1 MKKRLLAGALALL
14 CLAGCSVPVPEPQR
28 LPSSDGG
35 GTAVAYVPLDDRPV
49 NTDRV
54 AYLAGSLG
62 YELVMPDEE
71 DYRTRLD
78 GQPLGESGLKY
89 GDRAALYEWVLAQE
103 EAGCDRYILSLD
115 QLLSGGLVNSRCFT
129 GEAVT
134 LSDGTVLSET
144 ELIQSLLAAL
154 AAPENEIW
162 LLDTVMRLAPT
173 VGYDGNTLDDYN
185 ALREYA
191 MQARPE
197 LDGDELT
204 IENIVKSYPLSADGE
219 IIPYDDEAVT
229 SAYFQARARKL
240 ELIQCAL
247 DASEGLDNVRF
258 LIGVDDSAPSASI
271 QTNELKWL
279 RQAVSGRGA
288 VLSGADEDGMLA
300 VCKMYAELD
309 YDGELPEVCVRCFG
323 GGENAASSAYDHESL
338 SEIISAHLDYLGLDE
353 AESSDGGSVL
363 ELIVLTKPADESQR
377 SRYIGDAVAALREN
391 EENGTP
397 TMLMDAANNQYGT
410 DFQEKLV
417 RSTQLGFLLGYA
429 GYYDLANVTG
439 ITLANGVARWLC
451 LAQGG
456 SKTQEQLDD
465 FRRTLADSLIKDI
478 CYKND
483 TKLVLEQYIRSE
495 LGGDPDNFCRS
506 GTDVQLVLDKARQSL
521 EDSAAPVLKNLARS
535 AYLTGL
541 DGSTAGFGTLTVTSL
556 SFPWLRIFE
565 PRYFLEAHF

>member
-14 CLAGCSVPVPEPQR
+14 CLTGCSAPVPDPQE

-35 GTAVAYVPLDDRPV
+35 ETVVAYVPLDDRPV

-134 LSDGTVLSET
+134 LSDGTVMSET

-154 AAPENEIW
+154 SAPENEIW

-197 LDGDELT
+197 LDGDKLT
-204 IENIVKSYPLSADGE
+204 IENIVKSYPYSSDGKL
-219 IIPYDDEAVT
+219 IPYDETVT
-229 SAYFQARARKL
+229 STYFQARARKL
-240 ELIQCAL
+240 ELIKCAL
-247 DASEGLDNVRF
+247 DASEGMDNVRF

-279 RQAVSGRGA
+279 RREVGDRGA

-309 YDGELPEVCVRCFG
+309 YDGALPQLRIRCFG
-323 GGENAASSAYDHESL
+323 GGEDTASSAYDHESL
-338 SEIISAHLDYLGLDE
+338 SEIIRAHLSYLGLSE
-353 AESSDGGSVL
+353 AEDGGENAL
-363 ELIVLTKPADESQR
+363 DLIVLTKPADESR
-377 SRYIGDAVAALREN
+377 KSSYISDAISALREN

-410 DFQEKLV
+410 DFQKKLV
-417 RSTQLGFLLGYA
+417 QRTQLGFLLGYA

-439 ITLANGVARWLC
+439 IALANGLARWLC

-456 SKTQEQLDD
+456 AETQEQLDD

-478 CYKND
+478 SYKND
-483 TKLVLEQYIRSE
+483 TKIELEQYIRSE

-506 GTDVQLVLDKARQSL
+506 GTDVQLVLDRAQKSL
-521 EDSAAPVLKNLARS
+521 DSSSAPVLKNLARS
-535 AYLTGL
+535 AYLVAL
-541 DGSTAGFGTLTVTSL
+541 DGSTAGFGSFTVTEL

-565 PRYFLEAHF
+565 PRYLLVADF

>member
-14 CLAGCSVPVPEPQR
+14 CLTGCSAPVPDPQE

-35 GTAVAYVPLDDRPV
+35 ETVVAYVPLDDRPV
-49 NTDRV
+49 NTNRV

-134 LSDGTVLSET
+134 LSDGMVMSET

-154 AAPENEIW
+154 SAPENEIW

-185 ALREYA
+185 SLREYA

-197 LDGDELT
+197 LDSDKLT
-204 IENIVKSYPLSADGE
+204 IENIVKSYPYSSDGE
-219 IIPYDDEAVT
+219 LIPYDEAVT
-229 SAYFQARARKL
+229 STYFQARARKL
-240 ELIQCAL
+240 ELIKCAL
-247 DASEGLDNVRF
+247 DASEGMDNVRF

-271 QTNELKWL
+271 QTNELRWL
-279 RQAVSGRGA
+279 RQEVGDRGA

-309 YDGELPEVCVRCFG
+309 YDGALPQLRIRCFG
-323 GGENAASSAYDHESL
+323 GGEDTASSAYDHESL
-338 SEIISAHLDYLGLDE
+338 SEIIRAHMSYLGLGE
-353 AESSDGGSVL
+353 AGSGGENVL
-363 ELIVLTKPADESQR
+363 DLIVLTKPADESQK
-377 SRYIGDAVAALREN
+377 SRYIGDAINALREN
-391 EENGTP
+391 EKNGTP

-410 DFQEKLV
+410 DFQKKLV
-417 RSTQLGFLLGYA
+417 QRTQLGFLLGYA

-439 ITLANGVARWLC
+439 ITLANGLARWLC

-456 SKTQEQLDD
+456 AETQEQLDD

-483 TKLVLEQYIRSE
+483 TKIELEQYIRSE

-506 GTDVQLVLDKARQSL
+506 GTDVQLVLDRAQKSL
-521 EDSAAPVLKNLARS
+521 ESSSAPVLKNLARS
-535 AYLTGL
+535 AYLVDL
-541 DGSTAGFGTLTVTSL
+541 DGSTAGFGSFTVTDL

-565 PRYFLEAHF
+565 PRYLLEAH

>member
-14 CLAGCSVPVPEPQR
+14 CLTGCSAPVPVPQE
-28 LPSSDGG
+28 LPSSGGG
-35 GTAVAYVPLDDRPV
+35 GTVVAYVPLDDRPV

-78 GQPLGESGLKY
+78 EQPLGESGLKY

-103 EAGCDRYILSLD
+103 EAGCNRYILSLD

-134 LSDGTVLSET
+134 LSDGTVMSET

-154 AAPENEIW
+154 SAPENEIW

-173 VGYDGNTLDDYN
+173 VGYDGNTLEDYN
-185 ALREYA
+185 SLREYA

-197 LDGDELT
+197 LDGDALT
-204 IENIVKSYPLSADGE
+204 IENIVRSYPYSSGGE
-219 IIPYDDEAVT
+219 LIPYDEAVT
-229 SAYFQARARKL
+229 SVYFQARARKL
-240 ELIQCAL
+240 ELIKCAL
-247 DASEGLDNVRF
+247 DAAEGMDNVRF

-271 QTNELKWL
+271 QTSELKWL
-279 RQAVSGRGA
+279 RRELGERGA
-288 VLSGADEDGMLA
+288 VLSGADEGGMLA
-300 VCKMYAELD
+300 VCRMYEELD
-309 YDGELPEVCVRCFG
+309 YDGTLPQVRIRCFG
-323 GGENAASSAYDHESL
+323 GGEDSASSAYDHESL
-338 SEIISAHLDYLGLDE
+338 SEIIRAHLSYLGLGE
-353 AESSDGGSVL
+353 AGSGGENVL
-363 ELIVLTKPADESQR
+363 DLIVLTKPADESLK
-377 SRYIGDAVAALREN
+377 SSYISSAIDALREN

-410 DFQEKLV
+410 DFQKKLV
-417 RSTQLGFLLGYA
+417 QRTQLGFLLGYA

-439 ITLANGVARWLC
+439 TTLANGIARWLC

-456 SKTQEQLDD
+456 AKTQEQLDD

-483 TKLVLEQYIRSE
+483 TKIELEQYIRSE

-506 GTDVQLVLDKARQSL
+506 GTDVQLVLDKAQKSM
-521 EDSAAPVLKNLARS
+521 ESSAAPVLRNLERS
-535 AYLTGL
+535 AYLVDL
-541 DGSTAGFGTLTVTSL
+541 SGSTAGFGTFTITDL

-565 PRYFLEAHF
+565 PRYLLEAH

>member
-14 CLAGCSVPVPEPQR
+14 CLTGCSAPVPDPQE

-35 GTAVAYVPLDDRPV
+35 ETVVAYVPLDDRPV

-62 YELVMPDEE
+62 YELVTPDEE

-134 LSDGTVLSET
+134 LSDGTVMSET

-154 AAPENEIW
+154 SAPENEIW

-173 VGYDGNTLDDYN
+173 VGYDGNTLEDYN

-197 LDGDELT
+197 LDSDALT
-204 IENIVKSYPLSADGE
+204 IENIVKSYPYSSDGE
-219 IIPYDDEAVT
+219 LIPYDEAVT
-229 SAYFQARARKL
+229 STYFQARARKL
-240 ELIQCAL
+240 ELIKCAL
-247 DASEGLDNVRF
+247 DASEGMDNVRF

-271 QTNELKWL
+271 QTNELRWL
-279 RQAVSGRGA
+279 RQEVGGRGA

-309 YDGELPEVCVRCFG
+309 YDGALPQLRIRCFG
-323 GGENAASSAYDHESL
+323 GGEDTASSAYDHESL
-338 SEIISAHLDYLGLDE
+338 SEIIRAHMSYLGLGEAGSGDE
-353 AESSDGGSVL
+353 NAL
-363 ELIVLTKPADESQR
+363 ELIVLTKPADESR
-377 SRYIGDAVAALREN
+377 KSSYISGAINALREN
-391 EENGTP
+391 EKNGTP

-410 DFQEKLV
+410 DFQKKLV
-417 RSTQLGFLLGYA
+417 QRTQLGFLLGYA

-439 ITLANGVARWLC
+439 ITLANGLARWLC

-456 SKTQEQLDD
+456 AETQEQLDD

-483 TKLVLEQYIRSE
+483 TKIELEQYIRSE

-506 GTDVQLVLDKARQSL
+506 GTDVQLVLDRAQKSL
-521 EDSAAPVLKNLARS
+521 ESSSAGVLKNLARS
-535 AYLTGL
+535 AYLVDL
-541 DGSTAGFGTLTVTSL
+541 DGSTAGFGSFTVTDL

-565 PRYFLEAHF
+565 PRYLLEALF

>member
-14 CLAGCSVPVPEPQR
+14 CLTGCSAPVPDPQE

-35 GTAVAYVPLDDRPV
+35 ETVVAYVPLDDRPV

-134 LSDGTVLSET
+134 LSDGTVMSEA

-154 AAPENEIW
+154 SAPENEIW

-173 VGYDGNTLDDYN
+173 VGYDGNTLEDYN
-185 ALREYA
+185 SLREYA
-191 MQARPE
+191 VQARPE
-197 LDGDELT
+197 LDSDKLT
-204 IENIVKSYPLSADGE
+204 IENIVNSYPYSSDGE
-219 IIPYDDEAVT
+219 LIPYDEAVT
-229 SAYFQARARKL
+229 STYFQARARKL
-240 ELIQCAL
+240 ELIKCAL
-247 DASEGLDNVRF
+247 DASEGMDNVRF

-279 RQAVSGRGA
+279 RQEVGGRGA

-309 YDGELPEVCVRCFG
+309 YDGALPQLRIRCFG
-323 GGENAASSAYDHESL
+323 GGEDTASSADDHESL
-338 SEIISAHLDYLGLDE
+338 SEIIRAHMSYLGLGEAGSGDE
-353 AESSDGGSVL
+353 NAL
-363 ELIVLTKPADESQR
+363 ELIVLTKPADESR
-377 SRYIGDAVAALREN
+377 KSSYISGAISALREN
-391 EENGTP
+391 EKNGTP

-410 DFQEKLV
+410 DFQKKLV
-417 RSTQLGFLLGYA
+417 QRTQLGFLLGYA

-439 ITLANGVARWLC
+439 ITLANGLARWLC

-456 SKTQEQLDD
+456 AETQEQLDD

-478 CYKND
+478 SYKND
-483 TKLVLEQYIRSE
+483 TKIELEQYIRSE

-506 GTDVQLVLDKARQSL
+506 GTDVQLVLDRAQKSL
-521 EDSAAPVLKNLARS
+521 ESSSAGVLKNLARS
-535 AYLTGL
+535 AYLVDL
-541 DGSTAGFGTLTVTSL
+541 DGSTAGFGSFTVTDL

-565 PRYFLEAHF
+565 PRYLLEAH

>member
-1 MKKRLLAGALALL
+1 MKKRLLAAALALL
-14 CLAGCSVPVPEPQR
+14 CLTGCSAPVPDPQE

-35 GTAVAYVPLDDRPV
+35 ETVVAYVPLDDRPV

-134 LSDGTVLSET
+134 LSDGTVMSET

-154 AAPENEIW
+154 SAPENEIW

-185 ALREYA
+185 SLREYA

-197 LDGDELT
+197 LDGGELT
-204 IENIVKSYPLSADGE
+204 IENIVKSYPYSSDGKL
-219 IIPYDDEAVT
+219 IPYDETVT
-229 SAYFQARARKL
+229 STYFQARARKL
-240 ELIQCAL
+240 ELIKCAL
-247 DASEGLDNVRF
+247 DASEGMDNVRF

-271 QTNELKWL
+271 QTNELRWL
-279 RQAVSGRGA
+279 RREVGDRGA

-309 YDGELPEVCVRCFG
+309 YDGALPQLRIRCFG
-323 GGENAASSAYDHESL
+323 GGEDTASSAYDHESL
-338 SEIISAHLDYLGLDE
+338 SEIIRAHLSYLGLSE
-353 AESSDGGSVL
+353 AESGGENAL
-363 ELIVLTKPADESQR
+363 ELIVLTKPADESR
-377 SRYIGDAVAALREN
+377 KSSYISDAVSALREN

-410 DFQEKLV
+410 DFQKKLV
-417 RSTQLGFLLGYA
+417 QRTQLGFLLGYA

-439 ITLANGVARWLC
+439 ITLANGLARWLC

-456 SKTQEQLDD
+456 AETQEQLDD

-478 CYKND
+478 SYKND
-483 TKLVLEQYIRSE
+483 TKIELEQYIRSE

-506 GTDVQLVLDKARQSL
+506 GTDVQLVLDRAQKSL
-521 EDSAAPVLKNLARS
+521 DSSAAPVLKNLARS
-535 AYLTGL
+535 AYLVDL
-541 DGSTAGFGTLTVTSL
+541 DGSTAGFGSFTVTEL

-565 PRYFLEAHF
+565 PRYLLVADF

>member
-1 MKKRLLAGALALL
+1 MKKRLLAAALALL
-14 CLAGCSVPVPEPQR
+14 CLTGCSAPVPDPQE

-35 GTAVAYVPLDDRPV
+35 ETVVAYVPLDDRPV

-134 LSDGTVLSET
+134 LSDGTVMSET

-154 AAPENEIW
+154 SAPENEIW

-185 ALREYA
+185 SLREYA

-197 LDGDELT
+197 LDGGELT
-204 IENIVKSYPLSADGE
+204 IENIVKSYPYSSDGKL
-219 IIPYDDEAVT
+219 IPYDETVT
-229 SAYFQARARKL
+229 STYFQARARKL
-240 ELIQCAL
+240 ELIKCAL
-247 DASEGLDNVRF
+247 DASEGMDNVRF

-271 QTNELKWL
+271 QTNELRWL
-279 RQAVSGRGA
+279 RREVGDRGA

-309 YDGELPEVCVRCFG
+309 YDGALPQLRIRCFG
-323 GGENAASSAYDHESL
+323 GGEDTASSAYDHESL
-338 SEIISAHLDYLGLDE
+338 SEIIRAHLSYLGLSE
-353 AESSDGGSVL
+353 AEDGGENAL
-363 ELIVLTKPADESQR
+363 DLIVLTKPADESR
-377 SRYIGDAVAALREN
+377 KSSYISGAVNALREN

-397 TMLMDAANNQYGT
+397 TILMDAANNQYGT
-410 DFQEKLV
+410 DFQKKLV
-417 RSTQLGFLLGYA
+417 QRTQLGFLLGYA

-439 ITLANGVARWLC
+439 ITLANGLARWLC

-456 SKTQEQLDD
+456 AETQEQLDD

-478 CYKND
+478 SYKND
-483 TKLVLEQYIRSE
+483 TKIELEQYIRSE

-506 GTDVQLVLDKARQSL
+506 GTDVQLVLDRAQKSL
-521 EDSAAPVLKNLARS
+521 DSSAAPVLKNLARS
-535 AYLTGL
+535 AYLVDL
-541 DGSTAGFGTLTVTSL
+541 DGSTAGFGSFTVTEL

-565 PRYFLEAHF
+565 PRYLLVADF

>member
-1 MKKRLLAGALALL
+1 MKKRLLAAALALL
-14 CLAGCSVPVPEPQR
+14 CLTGCSAPVPDPQE

-35 GTAVAYVPLDDRPV
+35 ETVVAYVPLDDRPV

-134 LSDGTVLSET
+134 LSDGTVMSET

-154 AAPENEIW
+154 SAPENEIW

-185 ALREYA
+185 SLREYA

-197 LDGDELT
+197 LDGGELT
-204 IENIVKSYPLSADGE
+204 IENIVKSYPYSSDGKL
-219 IIPYDDEAVT
+219 IPYDETVT
-229 SAYFQARARKL
+229 STYFQARARKL
-240 ELIQCAL
+240 ELIKCAL
-247 DASEGLDNVRF
+247 DASEGMDNVRF

-271 QTNELKWL
+271 QTNELRWL
-279 RQAVSGRGA
+279 RREVGDRGA

-309 YDGELPEVCVRCFG
+309 YDGALPQLRIRCFG
-323 GGENAASSAYDHESL
+323 GGEDTASSAYDHESL
-338 SEIISAHLDYLGLDE
+338 SEIIRAHLSYLGLSE
-353 AESSDGGSVL
+353 AEDGGENAL
-363 ELIVLTKPADESQR
+363 ELIVLTKPADESR
-377 SRYIGDAVAALREN
+377 KSSYISDAVSALREN

-410 DFQEKLV
+410 DFQKKLV
-417 RSTQLGFLLGYA
+417 QRTQLGFLLGYA

-439 ITLANGVARWLC
+439 ITLANGLARWLC

-456 SKTQEQLDD
+456 AETQEQLDD

-478 CYKND
+478 SYKND
-483 TKLVLEQYIRSE
+483 TKIELEQYIRSE

-506 GTDVQLVLDKARQSL
+506 GTDVQLVLDRAQKSL
-521 EDSAAPVLKNLARS
+521 DSSAAPVLKNLARS
-535 AYLTGL
+535 AYLVDL
-541 DGSTAGFGTLTVTSL
+541 DGSTAGFGSFTVTEL

-565 PRYFLEAHF
+565 PRYLLVADF

>member
-14 CLAGCSVPVPEPQR
+14 CLTGCSAPVPDPQE

-35 GTAVAYVPLDDRPV
+35 ETVVAYVPLDDRPV

-71 DYRTRLD
+71 NYRTRLD

-134 LSDGTVLSET
+134 LSDGTVMSET

-154 AAPENEIW
+154 SAPENEIW

-185 ALREYA
+185 SLREYA

-197 LDGDELT
+197 LDGGELT
-204 IENIVKSYPLSADGE
+204 IENIVKSYPYSSDGKL
-219 IIPYDDEAVT
+219 IPYDETVT
-229 SAYFQARARKL
+229 STYFQARARKL
-240 ELIQCAL
+240 ELIKCAL
-247 DASEGLDNVRF
+247 DASEGMDNVRF

-271 QTNELKWL
+271 QTNELRWL
-279 RQAVSGRGA
+279 RREVGDRGA

-309 YDGELPEVCVRCFG
+309 YDGALPQLRIRCFG
-323 GGENAASSAYDHESL
+323 GGEDTASSAYDHESL
-338 SEIISAHLDYLGLDE
+338 SEIIRAHLSYLGLSE
-353 AESSDGGSVL
+353 AEDGGENAL
-363 ELIVLTKPADESQR
+363 ELIVLTKPADESR
-377 SRYIGDAVAALREN
+377 KSSYISDAVSALREN

-410 DFQEKLV
+410 DFQKKLV
-417 RSTQLGFLLGYA
+417 QRTQLGFLLGYA

-439 ITLANGVARWLC
+439 ITLANGLARWLC

-456 SKTQEQLDD
+456 AETQEQLDD

-478 CYKND
+478 SYKND
-483 TKLVLEQYIRSE
+483 TKIELEQYIRSE

-506 GTDVQLVLDKARQSL
+506 GTDVQLVLDRAQKSL
-521 EDSAAPVLKNLARS
+521 DSSAAPVLKNLARS
-535 AYLTGL
+535 AYLVDL
-541 DGSTAGFGTLTVTSL
+541 DGSTAGFGSFTVTEL

-565 PRYFLEAHF
+565 PRYLLVAD

>member
-1 MKKRLLAGALALL
+1 MKKRLLAAALALL
-14 CLAGCSVPVPEPQR
+14 CLTGCSAPVPDPQE

-35 GTAVAYVPLDDRPV
+35 ETVVAYVPLDDRPV

-134 LSDGTVLSET
+134 LSDGTVMSET

-154 AAPENEIW
+154 SAPENEIW

-185 ALREYA
+185 SLREYA

-197 LDGDELT
+197 LDGGELT
-204 IENIVKSYPLSADGE
+204 IENIVKSYPYSSDGKL
-219 IIPYDDEAVT
+219 IPYDETVT
-229 SAYFQARARKL
+229 STYFQARTRKL
-240 ELIQCAL
+240 ELIKCAL
-247 DASEGLDNVRF
+247 DASEGMDNVRF

-271 QTNELKWL
+271 QTNELRWL
-279 RQAVSGRGA
+279 RREVGDRGA

-309 YDGELPEVCVRCFG
+309 YDGALPQLRIRCFG
-323 GGENAASSAYDHESL
+323 GGEDTASSAYDHESL
-338 SEIISAHLDYLGLDE
+338 SEIIRAHLSYLGLSE
-353 AESSDGGSVL
+353 AEDGGENAL
-363 ELIVLTKPADESQR
+363 ELIVLTKPADESR
-377 SRYIGDAVAALREN
+377 KSSYISDAVSALREN

-410 DFQEKLV
+410 DFQKKLV
-417 RSTQLGFLLGYA
+417 QRTQLGFLLGYA

-439 ITLANGVARWLC
+439 ITLANGLARWLC

-456 SKTQEQLDD
+456 AETQEQLDD

-478 CYKND
+478 SYKND
-483 TKLVLEQYIRSE
+483 TKIELEQYIRSE

-506 GTDVQLVLDKARQSL
+506 GTDVQLVLDRAQKSL
-521 EDSAAPVLKNLARS
+521 DSSAAPVLKNLARS
-535 AYLTGL
+535 AYLVDL
-541 DGSTAGFGTLTVTSL
+541 DGSTAGFGSFTVTEL

-565 PRYFLEAHF
+565 PRYLLVADF

>member
-14 CLAGCSVPVPEPQR
+14 CLTGCSAPVPDPQE
-28 LPSSDGG
+28 LPSSGGG
-35 GTAVAYVPLDDRPV
+35 GTVVAYVPLDDRPV

-78 GQPLGESGLKY
+78 EQPLGESGLKY

-103 EAGCDRYILSLD
+103 EAGCNRYILSLD

-134 LSDGTVLSET
+134 LSDGTVMSET

-154 AAPENEIW
+154 SAPENEIW

-173 VGYDGNTLDDYN
+173 VGYDGNTLEDYN
-185 ALREYA
+185 SLREYA

-197 LDGDELT
+197 LDGDALT
-204 IENIVKSYPLSADGE
+204 IENIVRSYPYSSGGE
-219 IIPYDDEAVT
+219 LIPYDEAVT
-229 SAYFQARARKL
+229 SVYFQARARKL
-240 ELIQCAL
+240 ELIKCAL
-247 DASEGLDNVRF
+247 DAAEGMDNVRF

-271 QTNELKWL
+271 QTSELKWL
-279 RQAVSGRGA
+279 RRELGERGA

-300 VCKMYAELD
+300 VCRMYEELD
-309 YDGELPEVCVRCFG
+309 YDGTLPQVRIRCFG
-323 GGENAASSAYDHESL
+323 GGEDSASSAYDHESL
-338 SEIISAHLDYLGLDE
+338 SEIIRAHLSYLGLGE
-353 AESSDGGSVL
+353 AGSGGENVL
-363 ELIVLTKPADESQR
+363 DLIVLTKPADESLK
-377 SRYIGDAVAALREN
+377 SSYISSAIDALREN

-410 DFQEKLV
+410 DFQKKLV
-417 RSTQLGFLLGYA
+417 QRTQLGFLLGYA

-439 ITLANGVARWLC
+439 TTLANGIARWLC

-456 SKTQEQLDD
+456 AKTQEQLDD

-483 TKLVLEQYIRSE
+483 TKIELEQYIRSE

-506 GTDVQLVLDKARQSL
+506 GTDVQLVLDKAQKSM
-521 EDSAAPVLKNLARS
+521 ESSAAPVLRNLERS
-535 AYLTGL
+535 AYLVDL
-541 DGSTAGFGTLTVTSL
+541 SGSTAGFGTFTITDL

-565 PRYFLEAHF
+565 PRYLLEAH

>member
-1 MKKRLLAGALALL
+1 MKKRLLAAALALL
-14 CLAGCSVPVPEPQR
+14 CLTGCSAPVPDPQE

-35 GTAVAYVPLDDRPV
+35 ETVVAYVPLDDRPV

-134 LSDGTVLSET
+134 LSDGTVMSET

-154 AAPENEIW
+154 SAPENEIW

-185 ALREYA
+185 SLREYA

-197 LDGDELT
+197 LDGGELT
-204 IENIVKSYPLSADGE
+204 IENIVKSYPYSSDGKL
-219 IIPYDDEAVT
+219 IPYDETVT
-229 SAYFQARARKL
+229 STYFQARARKL
-240 ELIQCAL
+240 ELIKCAL
-247 DASEGLDNVRF
+247 DASEGMDNVRF

-271 QTNELKWL
+271 QTNELRWL
-279 RQAVSGRGA
+279 RREVGDRGA

-309 YDGELPEVCVRCFG
+309 YDGALPQLRIRCFG
-323 GGENAASSAYDHESL
+323 GGEDTASSAYDHESL
-338 SEIISAHLDYLGLDE
+338 SEIIRAHLSYLGLSE
-353 AESSDGGSVL
+353 AEDGGENAL
-363 ELIVLTKPADESQR
+363 ELIVLTKPADESR
-377 SRYIGDAVAALREN
+377 KSSYISDAVSALREN

-397 TMLMDAANNQYGT
+397 TILMDAANNQYGT
-410 DFQEKLV
+410 DFQKKLV
-417 RSTQLGFLLGYA
+417 QRTQLGFLLGYA

-439 ITLANGVARWLC
+439 ITLANGLARWLC

-456 SKTQEQLDD
+456 AETQEQLDD

-478 CYKND
+478 SYKND
-483 TKLVLEQYIRSE
+483 TKIELEQYIRSE

-506 GTDVQLVLDKARQSL
+506 GTDVQLVLDRAQKSL
-521 EDSAAPVLKNLARS
+521 DSSAAPVLKNLARS
-535 AYLTGL
+535 AYLVDL
-541 DGSTAGFGTLTVTSL
+541 DGSTAGFGSFTVTEL

-565 PRYFLEAHF
+565 PRYLLVADF

>member
-1 MKKRLLAGALALL
+1 MKKRLLAAALALL
-14 CLAGCSVPVPEPQR
+14 CLTGCSAPVPDPQE

-35 GTAVAYVPLDDRPV
+35 ETVVAYVPLDDRPV

-134 LSDGTVLSET
+134 LSDGTVMSET

-154 AAPENEIW
+154 SAPENEIW

-185 ALREYA
+185 SLREYA

-197 LDGDELT
+197 LDGGELT
-204 IENIVKSYPLSADGE
+204 IENIVKSYPYSSDGKL
-219 IIPYDDEAVT
+219 IPYDETVT
-229 SAYFQARARKL
+229 STYFQARARKL
-240 ELIQCAL
+240 ELIKCAL
-247 DASEGLDNVRF
+247 DASEGMDNVRF

-271 QTNELKWL
+271 QTNELRWL
-279 RQAVSGRGA
+279 RREVGDRGA

-309 YDGELPEVCVRCFG
+309 YDGALPQLRIRCFG
-323 GGENAASSAYDHESL
+323 GGEDTASSAYDHESL
-338 SEIISAHLDYLGLDE
+338 SEIIRAHLSYLGLSE
-353 AESSDGGSVL
+353 AEDGGENAL
-363 ELIVLTKPADESQR
+363 ELIVLTKPADESR
-377 SRYIGDAVAALREN
+377 KSSYISGAVNALREN

-410 DFQEKLV
+410 DFQKKLV
-417 RSTQLGFLLGYA
+417 QRTQLGFLLGYA

-439 ITLANGVARWLC
+439 ITLANGLARWLC

-456 SKTQEQLDD
+456 AETQEQLDD

-478 CYKND
+478 SYKND
-483 TKLVLEQYIRSE
+483 TKIELEQYIRSE

-506 GTDVQLVLDKARQSL
+506 GTDVQLVLDRAQKSL
-521 EDSAAPVLKNLARS
+521 DSSAAPVLKNLARS
-535 AYLTGL
+535 AYLVDL
-541 DGSTAGFGTLTVTSL
+541 DGSTAGFGSFTVTEL

-565 PRYFLEAHF
+565 PRYLLVADF

>member
-14 CLAGCSVPVPEPQR
+14 CLTGCSAPVPDPQE

-35 GTAVAYVPLDDRPV
+35 ETVVAYVPLDDRPV

-71 DYRTRLD
+71 NYRTRLD

-134 LSDGTVLSET
+134 LSDGTVMSET

-154 AAPENEIW
+154 SAPENEIW

-185 ALREYA
+185 SLREYA

-197 LDGDELT
+197 LDGGELT
-204 IENIVKSYPLSADGE
+204 IENIVKSYPYSSDGKL
-219 IIPYDDEAVT
+219 IPYDETVT
-229 SAYFQARARKL
+229 STYFQARARKL
-240 ELIQCAL
+240 ELIKCAL
-247 DASEGLDNVRF
+247 DASEGMDNVRF

-271 QTNELKWL
+271 QTNELRWL
-279 RQAVSGRGA
+279 RREVGDRGA

-309 YDGELPEVCVRCFG
+309 YDGALPQLRIRCFG
-323 GGENAASSAYDHESL
+323 GGEDTASSAYDHESL
-338 SEIISAHLDYLGLDE
+338 SEIIRAHLSYLGLSE
-353 AESSDGGSVL
+353 AEDGGENAL
-363 ELIVLTKPADESQR
+363 DLIVLTKPADESR
-377 SRYIGDAVAALREN
+377 KSSYISGAVNALREN

-410 DFQEKLV
+410 DFQKKLV
-417 RSTQLGFLLGYA
+417 QRTQLGFLLGYA

-439 ITLANGVARWLC
+439 ITLANGLARWLC

-456 SKTQEQLDD
+456 AETQEQLDD

-478 CYKND
+478 SYKND
-483 TKLVLEQYIRSE
+483 TKIELEQYIRSE

-506 GTDVQLVLDKARQSL
+506 GTDVQLVLDRAQKSL
-521 EDSAAPVLKNLARS
+521 DSSAAPVLKNLARS
-535 AYLTGL
+535 AYLVDL
-541 DGSTAGFGTLTVTSL
+541 DGSTAGFGSFTVTEL

-565 PRYFLEAHF
+565 PRYLLVADF

>member
-1 MKKRLLAGALALL
+1 MKKRLLTVALALL
-14 CLAGCSVPVPEPQR
+14 CLAGCSSPVPDPQS
-28 LPSSDGG
+28 LPAEGG
-35 GTAVAYVPLDDRPV
+35 SGTTVAYVPLDDRPV

-71 DYRTRLD
+71 DCRTRLD
-78 GQPLGESGLKY
+78 DQPLGESGLKY

-103 EAGCDRYILSLD
+103 AAGCDRYILSLD

-134 LSDGTVLSET
+134 LSDGTVMSET
-144 ELIQSLLAAL
+144 ELVQSLLAAL
-154 AAPENEIW
+154 SAPENEIW

-173 VGYDGNTLDDYN
+173 VGYDGNTLEDYSS
-185 ALREYA
+185 LREYA
-191 MQARPE
+191 MQERPE
-197 LDGDELT
+197 LDGDALT
-204 IENIVKSYPLSADGE
+204 IENIVKNYPLSKGGE
-219 IIPYDDEAVT
+219 IIPYDEAVT
-229 SAYFQARARKL
+229 SVYFQARARKL
-240 ELIQCAL
+240 ELIKCAL
-247 DASEGLDNVRF
+247 DVSEGMDNVRF
-258 LIGVDDSAPSASI
+258 LVGIDDSAPSASI

-279 RQAVSGRGA
+279 RREIDGRGA

-309 YDGELPEVCVRCFG
+309 YDGALPEVYVRCFG
-323 GGENAASSAYDHESL
+323 GGEDLTSSAYDPESL
-338 SEIISAHLDYLGLDE
+338 GEIITAHLDYLGLSK
-353 AESSDGGSVL
+353 AESPDGGNVL
-363 ELIVLTKPADESQR
+363 ELIALTKPADDSQK
-377 SRYIGDAVAALREN
+377 SRYISDAVAALREN
-391 EENGTP
+391 EKNGTP

-410 DFQEKLV
+410 EFQEKLV
-417 RSTQLGFLLGYA
+417 RNTQLGFLLGYA
-429 GYYDLANVTG
+429 GYYDLANATG

-456 SKTQEQLDD
+456 PETQAQLDD

-483 TKLVLEQYIRSE
+483 TKIELDRYIRSE

-506 GTDVQLVLDKARQSL
+506 GTDAQLVLDKAQTLLS
-521 EDSAAPVLKNLARS
+521 DSSAPVLKNLARS
-535 AYLTGL
+535 AYLTDL
-541 DGSTAGFGTLTVTSL
+541 DGSTAGFGTLTISGL

-565 PRYFLEAHF
+565 LRFCLEAH

>member
-1 MKKRLLAGALALL
+1 MKKRLLAAALALL
-14 CLAGCSVPVPEPQR
+14 CLTGCSAPVPDPQE

-35 GTAVAYVPLDDRPV
+35 ETVVAYVPLDDRPV

-134 LSDGTVLSET
+134 LSDGTVMSET

-154 AAPENEIW
+154 SAPENEIW

-185 ALREYA
+185 SLREYA

-197 LDGDELT
+197 LDGGELT
-204 IENIVKSYPLSADGE
+204 IENIVKSYPYSSDGKL
-219 IIPYDDEAVT
+219 IPYDETVT
-229 SAYFQARARKL
+229 STYFQARARKL
-240 ELIQCAL
+240 ELIKCAL
-247 DASEGLDNVRF
+247 DASEGMDNVRF

-271 QTNELKWL
+271 QTNELRWL
-279 RQAVSGRGA
+279 RREVGDRGA

-309 YDGELPEVCVRCFG
+309 YDGALPQLRIRCFG
-323 GGENAASSAYDHESL
+323 GGEDTASSAYDHESL
-338 SEIISAHLDYLGLDE
+338 SEIIRAHLSYLGLSE
-353 AESSDGGSVL
+353 AEDGGENAL
-363 ELIVLTKPADESQR
+363 DLIVLTKPADESR
-377 SRYIGDAVAALREN
+377 KSSYISGAVNALREN

-410 DFQEKLV
+410 DFQKKLV
-417 RSTQLGFLLGYA
+417 QRTQLGFLLGYA

-439 ITLANGVARWLC
+439 ITLANGLARWLC

-456 SKTQEQLDD
+456 AETQEQLDD

-478 CYKND
+478 SYKND
-483 TKLVLEQYIRSE
+483 TKIELEQYIRSE

-506 GTDVQLVLDKARQSL
+506 GTDVQLVLDRAQKSL
-521 EDSAAPVLKNLARS
+521 DSSAAPVLKNLARS
-535 AYLTGL
+535 AYLVDL
-541 DGSTAGFGTLTVTSL
+541 DGSTAGFGSFTVTEL

-565 PRYFLEAHF
+565 PRYLLVADF

>member
-14 CLAGCSVPVPEPQR
+14 CLTGCSAPVPDPQE

-35 GTAVAYVPLDDRPV
+35 ETVVAYVPLDDRPV

-78 GQPLGESGLKY
+78 EQPLGESGLKY

-134 LSDGTVLSET
+134 LSDGTVMSET

-154 AAPENEIW
+154 SAPENEIW

-173 VGYDGNTLDDYN
+173 VGYDGNTLEDYN
-185 ALREYA
+185 SLREYA

-197 LDGDELT
+197 LDSDKLT
-204 IENIVKSYPLSADGE
+204 IENIVKSYPYSSDGE
-219 IIPYDDEAVT
+219 LIPYDEAVT
-229 SAYFQARARKL
+229 STYFQARARKL
-240 ELIQCAL
+240 ELIKCAL
-247 DASEGLDNVRF
+247 DASEGMDNVHF

-271 QTNELKWL
+271 QTNELRWL
-279 RQAVSGRGA
+279 RQEVGDRGA

-309 YDGELPEVCVRCFG
+309 YDGALPQLRIRCFG
-323 GGENAASSAYDHESL
+323 GGEDTASSAYDHESL
-338 SEIISAHLDYLGLDE
+338 SEIIRAHLSYLGLGE
-353 AESSDGGSVL
+353 AEDGDENAL
-363 ELIVLTKPADESQR
+363 DLIVLTKPADESR
-377 SRYIGDAVAALREN
+377 KSSYISGAVNALREN

-410 DFQEKLV
+410 DFQKKLV
-417 RSTQLGFLLGYA
+417 QRTQLGFLLGYA

-439 ITLANGVARWLC
+439 ITLANGLARWLC

-456 SKTQEQLDD
+456 AETQEQLDD

-483 TKLVLEQYIRSE
+483 TKIELEQYIRSE

-506 GTDVQLVLDKARQSL
+506 GTDVQLVLDRAQKSL
-521 EDSAAPVLKNLARS
+521 ESSSAGVLKNLARS
-535 AYLTGL
+535 AYLVDL
-541 DGSTAGFGTLTVTSL
+541 DGSTAGFGSFTVTDL

-565 PRYFLEAHF
+565 PRYLLEAH

>member
-14 CLAGCSVPVPEPQR
+14 CLAGCTATVPDPQS
-28 LPSSDGG
+28 LPSEDAG
-35 GTAVAYVPLDDRPV
+35 GTTVAYIPLDDRPV

-62 YELVMPDEE
+62 YELVMPDAE

-78 GQPLGESGLKY
+78 DQPLGESGLKY

-103 EAGCDRYILSLD
+103 AAGCDRYILSLD

-134 LSDGTVLSET
+134 LSDGTVMSEA
-144 ELIQSLLAAL
+144 ELIRSLLAAL
-154 AAPENEIW
+154 SAPENEVW

-173 VGYDGNTLDDYN
+173 VGYDGNTLEDY
-185 ALREYA
+185 ASLREYA

-204 IENIVKSYPLSADGE
+204 IENIVKNYPCSADGGL
-219 IIPYDDEAVT
+219 IPYDETVT
-229 SAYFQARARKL
+229 SVYFQARARKL
-240 ELIQCAL
+240 ELIKCAL

-258 LIGVDDSAPSASI
+258 LVGVDDSAPSSSI
-271 QTNELKWL
+271 QTNELRWL
-279 RQAVSGRGA
+279 RRELDGRGA

-309 YDGELPEVCVRCFG
+309 YDGALPDVRVRCFG
-323 GGENAASSAYDHESL
+323 GGEDTASSDYDHESIG
-338 SEIISAHLDYLGLDE
+338 EIIDAHLDYLGLSRS
-353 AESSDGGSVL
+353 ESGGGNVL
-363 ELIVLTKPADESQR
+363 ELIVLTKPADESR
-377 SRYIGDAVAALREN
+377 KSGYIGDAVAALREN
-391 EENGTP
+391 EKNGMP

-417 RSTQLGFLLGYA
+417 RRTQLGFLLGYA
-429 GYYDLANVTG
+429 GYYDLANATG

-456 SKTQEQLDD
+456 PKTQAQLDD

-478 CYKND
+478 CYKSYAKIELD
-483 TKLVLEQYIRSE
+483 KYIRGE

-506 GTDVQLVLDKARQSL
+506 GTDAADVLAKARELLDAGAEDVLD
-521 EDSAAPVLKNLARS
+521 NLAHS
-535 AYLTGL
+535 AYLTDL
-541 DGSTAGFGTLTVTSL
+541 DGGIAGFGTLSISEL

-565 PRYFLEAHF
+565 LRYLLEAH

>member
-1 MKKRLLAGALALL
+1 MKKRLLAAALALL
-14 CLAGCSVPVPEPQR
+14 CLTGCSAPVPDPQE

-35 GTAVAYVPLDDRPV
+35 ETVVAYVPLDDRPV

-71 DYRTRLD
+71 NYRTRLD

-134 LSDGTVLSET
+134 LSDGTVMSET

-154 AAPENEIW
+154 SAPENEIW

-185 ALREYA
+185 SLREYA

-197 LDGDELT
+197 LDGGELT
-204 IENIVKSYPLSADGE
+204 IENIVKSYPYSSDGKL
-219 IIPYDDEAVT
+219 IPYDETVT
-229 SAYFQARARKL
+229 STYFQARARKL
-240 ELIQCAL
+240 ELIKCAL
-247 DASEGLDNVRF
+247 DASEGMDNVRF

-271 QTNELKWL
+271 QTNELRWL
-279 RQAVSGRGA
+279 RREVGDRGA

-309 YDGELPEVCVRCFG
+309 YDGALPQLRIRCFG
-323 GGENAASSAYDHESL
+323 GGEDTASSAYDHESL
-338 SEIISAHLDYLGLDE
+338 SEIIRAHLSYLGLSE
-353 AESSDGGSVL
+353 AEDGGENAL
-363 ELIVLTKPADESQR
+363 ELIVLTKPADESR
-377 SRYIGDAVAALREN
+377 KSSYISDAVSALREN

-410 DFQEKLV
+410 DFQKKLV
-417 RSTQLGFLLGYA
+417 QRTQLGFLLGYA

-439 ITLANGVARWLC
+439 ITLANGLARWLC

-456 SKTQEQLDD
+456 AETQEQLDD

-478 CYKND
+478 SYKND
-483 TKLVLEQYIRSE
+483 TKIELEQYIRSE

-506 GTDVQLVLDKARQSL
+506 GTDVQLVLDRAQKSL
-521 EDSAAPVLKNLARS
+521 DSSAAPVLKNLARS
-535 AYLTGL
+535 AYLVDL
-541 DGSTAGFGTLTVTSL
+541 DGSTAGFGSFTVTEL

-565 PRYFLEAHF
+565 PRYLLVADF

>member
-14 CLAGCSVPVPEPQR
+14 CLTGCSAPVPDPQE

-35 GTAVAYVPLDDRPV
+35 ETVVAYVPLDDRPV

-134 LSDGTVLSET
+134 LSDGTVMSET

-154 AAPENEIW
+154 SAPENEIW

-185 ALREYA
+185 SLREYA

-197 LDGDELT
+197 LDGDKLT
-204 IENIVKSYPLSADGE
+204 IENIVKSYPYSSDGE
-219 IIPYDDEAVT
+219 LIPYDEAVT
-229 SAYFQARARKL
+229 STYFQARARKL
-240 ELIQCAL
+240 ELIKCAL
-247 DASEGLDNVRF
+247 DAAEGMDNVRF

-279 RQAVSGRGA
+279 RQEVGGRGA

-309 YDGELPEVCVRCFG
+309 YDGALPQLRIRCFG
-323 GGENAASSAYDHESL
+323 GGEDTASSAYDHESL
-338 SEIISAHLDYLGLDE
+338 SEIIRAHLSYLGLSE
-353 AESSDGGSVL
+353 AEDGGENAL
-363 ELIVLTKPADESQR
+363 DLIVLTKPADESR
-377 SRYIGDAVAALREN
+377 KSSYISDAISALREN

-410 DFQEKLV
+410 DFQKKLV
-417 RSTQLGFLLGYA
+417 QRTQLGFLLGYA

-439 ITLANGVARWLC
+439 ITLANGLARWLC

-456 SKTQEQLDD
+456 AETQEQLDD

-478 CYKND
+478 SYKND
-483 TKLVLEQYIRSE
+483 TKIELEQYIRSE

-506 GTDVQLVLDKARQSL
+506 GTDVQLVLDRAQKSL
-521 EDSAAPVLKNLARS
+521 ESSAAPVLKNLARS
-535 AYLTGL
+535 AYLVDL
-541 DGSTAGFGTLTVTSL
+541 DGSTAGFGSFTVTEL

-565 PRYFLEAHF
+565 PRYLLVADF

>member
-14 CLAGCSVPVPEPQR
+14 CLTGCSAPVPDPQE

-35 GTAVAYVPLDDRPV
+35 ETVVAYVPLDDRPV

-89 GDRAALYEWVLAQE
+89 GDRAALYEWVLEQE

-134 LSDGTVLSET
+134 LSDGTVMSEA
-144 ELIQSLLAAL
+144 ELMQSLLAAL
-154 AAPENEIW
+154 SAPENEIW

-173 VGYDGNTLDDYN
+173 VGYDGNTLEDYN
-185 ALREYA
+185 SLREYA

-197 LDGDELT
+197 LDSDKLT
-204 IENIVKSYPLSADGE
+204 IENIVKSYPYSSDGE
-219 IIPYDDEAVT
+219 LIPYDEAVT
-229 SAYFQARARKL
+229 STYFQARARKL
-240 ELIQCAL
+240 ELIKCAL
-247 DASEGLDNVRF
+247 DASEGMDNVRF

-279 RQAVSGRGA
+279 RQEVGGRGA

-309 YDGELPEVCVRCFG
+309 YDGALPQLRIRCFG
-323 GGENAASSAYDHESL
+323 GGEDTASSAYDHESL
-338 SEIISAHLDYLGLDE
+338 SEIIRAHMSYLGLGE
-353 AESSDGGSVL
+353 AGSGGENVL
-363 ELIVLTKPADESQR
+363 DLIVLTKPADESR
-377 SRYIGDAVAALREN
+377 KSSYISGAINALREN

-410 DFQEKLV
+410 DFQKKLV
-417 RSTQLGFLLGYA
+417 QRTQLGFLLGYA

-439 ITLANGVARWLC
+439 ITLANGLARWLC

-483 TKLVLEQYIRSE
+483 TKIELEQYIRSE

-506 GTDVQLVLDKARQSL
+506 GTDVQLVLDRAQKSL
-521 EDSAAPVLKNLARS
+521 ESSSAGVLKNLARS
-535 AYLTGL
+535 AYLVDL
-541 DGSTAGFGTLTVTSL
+541 DGSTAGFGSFTVTDL

-565 PRYFLEAHF
+565 PRYLLEAH

>member
-14 CLAGCSVPVPEPQR
+14 CLTGCSAPVPDPQE
-28 LPSSDGG
+28 LPSSGGG
-35 GTAVAYVPLDDRPV
+35 GTVVAYVPLDDRPV

-78 GQPLGESGLKY
+78 EQPLGESGLKY

-103 EAGCDRYILSLD
+103 EAGCNRYILSLD

-134 LSDGTVLSET
+134 LSDGTVMSET

-154 AAPENEIW
+154 SAPENEIW

-173 VGYDGNTLDDYN
+173 VGYDGNTLEDYN
-185 ALREYA
+185 SLREYA

-197 LDGDELT
+197 LDGDALT
-204 IENIVKSYPLSADGE
+204 IENIVRSYPYSSGGE
-219 IIPYDDEAVT
+219 LIPYDEAVT
-229 SAYFQARARKL
+229 SVYFQARARKL
-240 ELIQCAL
+240 ELIKCAL
-247 DASEGLDNVRF
+247 DAAEGMDNVRF

-271 QTNELKWL
+271 QTSELKWL
-279 RQAVSGRGA
+279 RRELGERGA

-300 VCKMYAELD
+300 VCRMYEELD
-309 YDGELPEVCVRCFG
+309 YDGTLPRVRIRCFG
-323 GGENAASSAYDHESL
+323 GGEDSASSAYDHESL
-338 SEIISAHLDYLGLDE
+338 SEIIRAHLSYLGLGE
-353 AESSDGGSVL
+353 AGSGGENVL
-363 ELIVLTKPADESQR
+363 DLIVLTKPADESLK
-377 SRYIGDAVAALREN
+377 SSYISSAIDALREN

-410 DFQEKLV
+410 DFQKKLV
-417 RSTQLGFLLGYA
+417 QRTQLGFLLGYA

-439 ITLANGVARWLC
+439 TTLANGIARWLC

-456 SKTQEQLDD
+456 AKTQEQLDD

-483 TKLVLEQYIRSE
+483 TKIELEQYIRSE

-506 GTDVQLVLDKARQSL
+506 GTDVQLVLDKAQKSM
-521 EDSAAPVLKNLARS
+521 ESSAAPVLRNLERS
-535 AYLTGL
+535 AYLVDL
-541 DGSTAGFGTLTVTSL
+541 SGSTAGFGTFTITDL

-565 PRYFLEAHF
+565 PRYLLEAH

>member
-1 MKKRLLAGALALL
+1 MKKRLLAAALALL
-14 CLAGCSVPVPEPQR
+14 CLTGCSAPVPDPQE

-35 GTAVAYVPLDDRPV
+35 ETVVAYVPLDDRPV

-134 LSDGTVLSET
+134 LSDGTVMSET

-154 AAPENEIW
+154 SAPENEIW

-185 ALREYA
+185 SLREYA

-197 LDGDELT
+197 LDGGELT
-204 IENIVKSYPLSADGE
+204 IENIVKSYPYSSDGKL
-219 IIPYDDEAVT
+219 IPYDETVT
-229 SAYFQARARKL
+229 STYFQARARKL
-240 ELIQCAL
+240 ELIKCAL
-247 DASEGLDNVRF
+247 DASEGMDNVRF

-271 QTNELKWL
+271 QTNELRWL
-279 RQAVSGRGA
+279 RREVGDRGA

-309 YDGELPEVCVRCFG
+309 YDGALPQLRIRCFG
-323 GGENAASSAYDHESL
+323 GGEDTASSAYDHESL
-338 SEIISAHLDYLGLDE
+338 SEIIRAHLSYLGLSE
-353 AESSDGGSVL
+353 AEDGGENAL
-363 ELIVLTKPADESQR
+363 ELIVLTKPADESR
-377 SRYIGDAVAALREN
+377 KSSYISDAVSALREN

-410 DFQEKLV
+410 DFQKKLV
-417 RSTQLGFLLGYA
+417 QRTQLGFLLGYA

-439 ITLANGVARWLC
+439 ITLANGLARWLC

-456 SKTQEQLDD
+456 AETQEQLDD

-478 CYKND
+478 SYKND
-483 TKLVLEQYIRSE
+483 TKIELEQYIRSE

-506 GTDVQLVLDKARQSL
+506 GTDVQLVLDRAQKSL
-521 EDSAAPVLKNLARS
+521 DSSAAPVLKNLARS
-535 AYLTGL
+535 AYLVDL
-541 DGSTAGFGTLTVTSL
+541 DGSTAGFGSFTVTEL

-565 PRYFLEAHF
+565 PRYLLVAD

>member
-1 MKKRLLAGALALL
+1 MKKRLLAAALALL
-14 CLAGCSVPVPEPQR
+14 CLTGCSAPVPDPQE

-35 GTAVAYVPLDDRPV
+35 ETVVAYVPLDDRPV

-134 LSDGTVLSET
+134 LSDGTVMSET

-154 AAPENEIW
+154 SAPENEIW

-185 ALREYA
+185 SLREYA

-197 LDGDELT
+197 LDGGELT
-204 IENIVKSYPLSADGE
+204 IENIVKSYPYSSDGKL
-219 IIPYDDEAVT
+219 IPYDETVT
-229 SAYFQARARKL
+229 STYFQARARKL
-240 ELIQCAL
+240 ELIKCAL
-247 DASEGLDNVRF
+247 DASEGMDNVRF

-271 QTNELKWL
+271 QTNELRWL
-279 RQAVSGRGA
+279 RREVGDRGA

-309 YDGELPEVCVRCFG
+309 YDGTLPQLRIRCFG
-323 GGENAASSAYDHESL
+323 GGEDTASSAYDHESL
-338 SEIISAHLDYLGLDE
+338 SEIIRAHLSYLGLSE
-353 AESSDGGSVL
+353 AEDGGENAL
-363 ELIVLTKPADESQR
+363 ELIVLTKPADESR
-377 SRYIGDAVAALREN
+377 KSSYISDAVSALREN

-410 DFQEKLV
+410 DFQKKLV
-417 RSTQLGFLLGYA
+417 QRTQLGFLLGYA

-439 ITLANGVARWLC
+439 ITLANGLARWLC

-456 SKTQEQLDD
+456 AETQEQLDD

-478 CYKND
+478 SYKND
-483 TKLVLEQYIRSE
+483 TKIELEQYIRSE

-506 GTDVQLVLDKARQSL
+506 GTDVQLVLDRAQKSL
-521 EDSAAPVLKNLARS
+521 DSSAAPVLKNLARS
-535 AYLTGL
+535 AYLVDL
-541 DGSTAGFGTLTVTSL
+541 DGSTAGFGSFTVTEL

-565 PRYFLEAHF
+565 PRYLLVADF

>member
-14 CLAGCSVPVPEPQR
+14 CLVGCTAPVPDPQS
-28 LPSSDGG
+28 LPSEDAG
-35 GTAVAYVPLDDRPV
+35 GTTVAYVPLDDRPV

-62 YELVMPDEE
+62 YELVMPDAE

-78 GQPLGESGLKY
+78 DQPLGESGLKY

-103 EAGCDRYILSLD
+103 AAGCDRYILSLD

-134 LSDGTVLSET
+134 LSDGTVMSEA
-144 ELIQSLLAAL
+144 ELIRSLLAAL
-154 AAPENEIW
+154 SAPENEVW

-173 VGYDGNTLDDYN
+173 VGYDGNTLEDY
-185 ALREYA
+185 ASLREYA

-204 IENIVKSYPLSADGE
+204 IENIVKNYPCSADGGL
-219 IIPYDDEAVT
+219 IPYDETVT
-229 SAYFQARARKL
+229 SVYFQARARKL
-240 ELIQCAL
+240 ELIKCAL

-258 LIGVDDSAPSASI
+258 LVGVDDSAPSSSI
-271 QTNELKWL
+271 QTNELRWL
-279 RQAVSGRGA
+279 RRELDGRGA

-309 YDGELPEVCVRCFG
+309 YDGALPDVRVRCFG
-323 GGENAASSAYDHESL
+323 GGEDTASSDYDHESIG
-338 SEIISAHLDYLGLDE
+338 EIIDAHLDYLGLSRSE
-353 AESSDGGSVL
+353 SDGGNVL
-363 ELIVLTKPADESQR
+363 ELIVLTKPADESR
-377 SRYIGDAVAALREN
+377 KSGYIGDAIAALREN
-391 EENGTP
+391 EKNGTP

-417 RSTQLGFLLGYA
+417 RRTQLGFLLGYA
-429 GYYDLANVTG
+429 GYYDLANATG

-456 SKTQEQLDD
+456 PKTQMQLDD

-478 CYKND
+478 CYKSYAKIELD
-483 TKLVLEQYIRSE
+483 KYIRGE

-506 GTDVQLVLDKARQSL
+506 GTDAADVLAKARELLDAGAEDVLD
-521 EDSAAPVLKNLARS
+521 NLAHS
-535 AYLTGL
+535 AYLTDL
-541 DGSTAGFGTLTVTSL
+541 DGGTAGFGTLTISEL

-565 PRYFLEAHF
+565 LRYLLEAH